1 MPAVRVDLAPLF
13 DALAANNEQ
22 AVTHEIAMTLA
33 DDIAPS
39 VLAGRLGIPAALGDT
54 TDAALSVLAA
64 AGRLGDWVRVIPP
77 GPEPGAD
84 RRQKLSATIPV
95 SSAALFAAQAVGI
108 GLVAKPKF
116 PEPLFPK
123 DITHHDGAW
132 GALRDAVIAGDQTMV
147 GRILMG
153 FYGSGTDYR
162 EMEGAIYAALCAK
175 FAGDGVPLLAA
186 TGAFTILDYVNWGD
200 RVPVV
205 FAWLLPLLMQG
216 SAEAPGTQAVR
227 EFLAQPA
234 NNLDFARKRLAMV
247 NFQGAGLE
255 LRRALAQGSTAQV
268 VQEVMQA
275 LRRNASGAVVASQ
288 VAIAAAEYLAAVP
301 LDAAEQITAGAVAV
315 RVANAA
321 RIAVT
326 LVQDIRV
333 LPIIFYAANLVNQTI
348 TAGGQTRAQPLAGTT
363 SAPLHGGL
371 IEYSVLRNVERQ
383 VAARDEVGTRATT
396 RRYAQMMFPG
406 RSLVGTLGAAAAQA
420 NIPADHFG
428 RGMLVAQAAGETY
441 LALQPAQ
448 QGAEGMAL
456 IDAIAHQLMAQP
468 ADHALAQRIMQQL
481 GTTTGE

>member
-22 AVTHEIAMTLA
+22 AVTQLIAATFD

-39 VLAGRLGIPAALGDT
+39 VLAGRLGVPAALGDSSG
-54 TDAALSVLAA
+54 AALPVLAA

-84 RRQKLSATIPV
+84 RRQKLSATVPV
-95 SSAALFAAQAVGI
+95 SSAALFAAQAI
-108 GLVAKPKF
+108 GTGLSAQPKL

-123 DITHHDGAW
+123 DITHQDGAW
-132 GALRDAVIAGDQTMV
+132 GALREAIVGGDQALA

-175 FAGDGVPLLAA
+175 FAADGVPLLAA

-205 FAWLLPLLMQG
+205 FMWLLPLLMQG

-227 EFLAQPA
+227 DFLAQPA
-234 NNLDFARKRLAMV
+234 NSLEFARKRLAMV
-247 NFQGAGLE
+247 NFQGAGVE
-255 LRRALAQGSTAQV
+255 LRTALAQGSTAQV
-268 VQEVMQA
+268 IQEVMQA
-275 LRRNASGAVVASQ
+275 LRRNASGAVVAAQ
-288 VAIAAAEYLAAVP
+288 IAVTAAEYLAATP
-301 LDAAEQITAGAVAV
+301 LDAPDQITAGSNAL

-333 LPIIFYAANLVNQTI
+333 LQIIFYAANLVNQTI
-348 TAGGQTRAQPLAGTT
+348 TAAGQTRAQPLGGAT
-363 SAPLHGGL
+363 STPLHGGL
-371 IEYSVLRNVERQ
+371 IEYSVLRNVDRQ
-383 VAARDEVGTRATT
+383 IAARDEVGARATT
-396 RRYAQMMFPG
+396 RRYTQMMFPG
-406 RSLVGTLGAAAAQA
+406 RSLVGTLGAAASQA
-420 NIPADHFG
+420 NITADHNG
-428 RGMLVAQAAGETY
+428 RGMLVAQAAGETF

-468 ADHALAQRIMQQL
+468 ADHALAQRVMQQL